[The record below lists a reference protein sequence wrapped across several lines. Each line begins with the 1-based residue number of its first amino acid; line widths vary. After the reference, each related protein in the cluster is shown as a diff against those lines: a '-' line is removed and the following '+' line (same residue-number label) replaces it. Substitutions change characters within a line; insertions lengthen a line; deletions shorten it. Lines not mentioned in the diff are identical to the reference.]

1 LMSLRSFENRHDD
14 QCTSEEG
21 GDPLG
26 PKNGRSMH
34 FRRRNKRKALELAR
48 LLAALDAEA
57 RRERPW
63 APRRAFR
70 ISPGRV

>member
-1 LMSLRSFENRHDD
+1 
-14 QCTSEEG
+14 
-21 GDPLG
+21 
-26 PKNGRSMH
+26 MH